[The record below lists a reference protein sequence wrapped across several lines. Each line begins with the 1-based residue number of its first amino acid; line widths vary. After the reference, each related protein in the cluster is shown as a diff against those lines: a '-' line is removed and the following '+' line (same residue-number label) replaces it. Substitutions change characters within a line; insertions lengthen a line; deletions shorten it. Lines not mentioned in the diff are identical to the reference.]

1 MARSIAEIKKTMTDR
16 FMEDNTLREAYGI
29 TGEDATWEN
38 TFSTVSIEN
47 ILIYIVAACAYAL
60 EVMFDAH
67 KQDVD
72 ERIAQS
78 IVPTVRWYHAQ
89 ALAFQYGD
97 ALEYDEQPHAF
108 RYPVADTAKQVVKY
122 CAVQDAGNTIQILVS
137 GQENNLPT
145 PLSEDVLTAFKSYM
159 NSVKIAGV
167 FLSIRSLPADKIKI
181 SVKVYYDPQILTS
194 DGTRIDGGGKP
205 VEDAINAYLAGIVY
219 GGTFNKTKC
228 VDAIQNVQGV
238 TDVELGTVQTKT
250 STGESYAVVTGN
262 NYTAESG
269 CFIAED
275 LSNTVSYVVQN

>member
-1 MARSIAEIKKTMTDR
+1 MTDR

-97 ALEYDEQPHAF
+97 ALEYDEQTHAF
-108 RYPVADTAKQVVKY
+108 RYPVADTAKQVV
-122 CAVQDAGNTIQILVS
+122 
-137 GQENNLPT
+137 
-145 PLSEDVLTAFKSYM
+145 
-159 NSVKIAGV
+159 
-167 FLSIRSLPADKIKI
+167 
-181 SVKVYYDPQILTS
+181 
-194 DGTRIDGGGKP
+194 
-205 VEDAINAYLAGIVY
+205 
-219 GGTFNKTKC
+219 
-228 VDAIQNVQGV
+228 
-238 TDVELGTVQTKT
+238 
-250 STGESYAVVTGN
+250 
-262 NYTAESG
+262 
-269 CFIAED
+269 
-275 LSNTVSYVVQN
+275 NTVPYRMQVTRYRYLYQVRKTTFLHRFRKTF